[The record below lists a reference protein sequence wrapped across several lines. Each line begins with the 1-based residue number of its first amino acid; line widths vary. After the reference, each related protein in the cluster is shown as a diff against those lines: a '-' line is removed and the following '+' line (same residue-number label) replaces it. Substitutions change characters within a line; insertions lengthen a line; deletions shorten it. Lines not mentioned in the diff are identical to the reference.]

1 MSKKYKLTGCARF
14 FIFLLIVA
22 PIVYFAVS
30 YFQGENPFTLLKDTV
45 ENVKEQVETR
55 TPNSTK
61 DDSSTATDNETT
73 TLPSSDV
80 DETSILNGT
89 IKAQKKRID
98 DQNDYIETLENQ
110 IEQLKAQLKKVK
122 ARDIPVRENIEN

>member
-22 PIVYFAVS
+22 PIVYFGVS
-30 YFQGENPFTLLKDTV
+30 YFQGEDPFALIKDTV
-45 ENVKEQVETR
+45 ENVKEKVDSNTS
-55 TPNSTK
+55 NSDT
-61 DDSSTATDNETT
+61 ST
-73 TLPSSDV
+73 SSDDKKTKTSSGDL

-89 IKAQKKRID
+89 IDAQKKRIK

-110 IEQLKAQLKKVK
+110 IEQLKKQIERQKS
-122 ARDIPVRENIEN
+122 RDIPVKENIEN